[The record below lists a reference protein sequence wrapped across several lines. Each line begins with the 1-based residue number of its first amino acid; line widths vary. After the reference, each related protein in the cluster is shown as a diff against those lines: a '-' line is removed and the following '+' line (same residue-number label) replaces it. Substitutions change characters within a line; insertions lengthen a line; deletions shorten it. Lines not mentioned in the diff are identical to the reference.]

1 MKTNSNKQM
10 FSVEEKLNHIMAL
23 QASNQGLSNYCR
35 QHNLS
40 TSTMS
45 TWMTKF
51 KKDNHFFKQASVVPE
66 IQRMDNKPILTV
78 IIRGILKLSF
88 NDLSDIETISKLL
101 RDLE

>member
-1 MKTNSNKQM
+1 MKTNSNKQI

-23 QASNQGLSNYCR
+23 QSSKQGLSNYCR

-45 TWMTKF
+45 TWMTKY
-51 KKDNHFFKQASVVPE
+51 KKDNHFFKQANVISE
-66 IQRMDNKPILTV
+66 KQKIDNRPILTV
-78 IIRGILKLSF
+78 IVRGTLKLSF
-88 NDLSDIETISKLL
+88 SDLSDIETIAKLL

>member
-1 MKTNSNKQM
+1 MKTNSNKQI
-10 FSVEEKLNHIMAL
+10 FSVEEKLNHIVAL

-51 KKDNHFFKQASVVPE
+51 KKDNHFFKQVNVIPE
-66 IQRMDNKPILTV
+66 MQKVDNRPLLTV
-78 IIRGILKLSF
+78 IVRGTLKLSF
-88 NDLSDIETISKLL
+88 NDLSDIEAISKLL
-101 RDLE
+101 RDLK